1 MTAQPL
7 LFSLK
12 PHYADLIFRKL
23 KMAELRRRIA
33 PAWEDR
39 NVYVYVSSPEQS
51 LHGGFRVEHVWEG
64 TPEVIWNQV
73 SKYAGI
79 AKKDFDDYYAGCS
92 VAYALKIADVWKYQE
107 PLSLSALKL
116 RLPNFVIPQS
126 WRYVTPEEEQLFRGM
141 PKLMHGAA
149 QKAEKAA

>member
-7 LFSLK
+7 LLSLK

-23 KMAELRRRIA
+23 KIAELRRRIA

-39 NVYVYVSSPEQS
+39 NVYVYVSSPKQS

-64 TPEVIWNQV
+64 TPEAIWNQV

-79 AKKDFDDYYAGCS
+79 EKKDFDDYYAGCS
-92 VAYALKIADVWKYQE
+92 VAYALKIADVWKYRE
-107 PLSLSALKL
+107 PFSLSAL
-116 RLPNFVIPQS
+116 RSRFPSFAIPQS

-141 PKLMHGAA
+141 PKSICDTAR
-149 QKAEKAA
+149 KADKAA